1 MGNGRQI
8 VITGVS
14 RGLGRAMVAGF
25 AKRGHTVIGCARS
38 SDLLQE
44 LAGRYQKPH
53 QFDTVDVADEAAVRE
68 WVTRILK
75 TCGPPDLLINNAAQ
89 INRNSVAWEV
99 PANEFSA
106 LVDANVKGT
115 FYVLRS
121 FLPAMVERG
130 RGVIVNL
137 SSAWGRT
144 TSPEVAPYCATKWA
158 IEGLTRALAQE
169 LPAGMAAV
177 SLSPGTV
184 HTKMLESCFG
194 PDAANCQS
202 PDQWARRAVPYL
214 LQLGAKD
221 NGRPLTTPT

>member
-1 MGNGRQI
+1 M
-8 VITGVS
+8 ITGVS

-38 SDLLQE
+38 SDLLRE

-53 QFDTVDVADEAAVRE
+53 RFDTVDVADEAAVRE
-68 WVTRILK
+68 WGTQVLK

-130 RGVIVNL
+130 RGVVVNL

-144 TSPEVAPYCATKWA
+144 TSPEVAPYCTTKWA

-184 HTKMLESCFG
+184 HTKMLEICFG
-194 PDAANCQS
+194 TDAANCQS